1 MFPRAPGGCSLTWE
15 KQVQQTH
22 STALRLFIWD
32 LSVWG
37 PSILLC
43 LLPLHSTGPE
53 NPVNTDHIYQTPTM
67 RVVCHLLLLVDVVG
81 MKEFLLSPWDMNVTS
96 EQRSQREM

>member
-15 KQVQQTH
+15 EQVQKTH
-22 STALRLFIWD
+22 SSALRLFIRD
-32 LSVWG
+32 LGVWG
-37 PSILLC
+37 NILC

-53 NPVNTDHIYQTPTM
+53 NPVNTDRVYQTPTM
-67 RVVCHLLLLVDVVG
+67 RIVCHLLLSVDVVG

-96 EQRSQREM
+96 ERRSQREM